1 MAHAYR
7 SLEPGAQIV
16 ITDEPRPDLEGMAR
30 WESIDAGEAQTALD
44 AREDLEAQATL
55 DAATQDKPADVPGGP
70 TDEETAA
77 ADALAAEAAAIAA
90 TEAVSADT
98 PAAADDAL
106 DIDDAPAK
114 TTKSRSK

>member
-16 ITDEPRPDLEGMAR
+16 ITDEPREDLEAMAR
-30 WESIDAGEAQTALD
+30 WETIDADEAQTALD

-77 ADALAAEAAAIAA
+77 EAAATAA
-90 TEAVSADT
+90 AEAVSAGT

-114 TTKSRSK
+114 TTKSRGK